1 MIEGQAPYRLYALPL
16 TRIVELTDDS
26 VRRDQGRT
34 YLTVDHHPFVRPPK
48 LARLIDDQPQ
58 PSPRH
63 SNTAGYG
70 YLLPGH
76 SPGRPRNPSASPT
89 P

>member
-34 YLTVDHHPFVRPPK
+34 YLAVDHHPFVRPPK
-48 LARLIDDQPQ
+48 LAASSTISR
-58 PSPRH
+58 SPAPG
-63 SNTAGYG
+63 TAT
-70 YLLPGH
+70 
-76 SPGRPRNPSASPT
+76 PRGADTSCPVTALDARATPSASPT